1 VAERGRNTAEAGG
14 PIPSPPTTHRR
25 HWLDARRAALHQR
38 LLRPPIR
45 REAFDYA
52 GGSFIGA
59 QSASG
64 HGMACQQRG
73 PKLSDEE
80 KVPVRLRG
88 GPGDGQ
94 VFHFLD
100 PPSVIEYGAATA
112 RYVRVPTD
120 GLALEYRFRG
130 E

>member
-1 VAERGRNTAEAGG
+1 LTHGVACEQYV
-14 PIPSPPTTHRR
+14 
-25 HWLDARRAALHQR
+25 L
-38 LLRPPIR
+38 
-45 REAFDYA
+45 
-52 GGSFIGA
+52 
-59 QSASG
+59 
-64 HGMACQQRG
+64 
-73 PKLSDEE
+73 KLGDEE